1 VSEPSPRQVLYAL
14 VAAGFLVTV
23 AVLVIGAALADLVPV
38 WWTVVTAVLVLAV
51 ATLSALNWKRTW
63 PVLLGS
69 IGLFALWAVGTLIVG
84 RN

>member
-1 VSEPSPRQVLYAL
+1 L

-51 ATLSALNWKRTW
+51 ATWSALNWKRTW

>member
-1 VSEPSPRQVLYAL
+1 L

-51 ATLSALNWKRTW
+51 ATWSALNWKRTW

-69 IGLFALWAVGTLIVG
+69 IALFALWAVGTLIVG

>member
-51 ATLSALNWKRTW
+51 ATWSALNWKRTW

-69 IGLFALWAVGTLIVG
+69 IALFALWAVGTLIVG

>member
-1 VSEPSPRQVLYAL
+1 MSEPSPRQVLYAL

-51 ATLSALNWKRTW
+51 ATWSALNWKRTW